1 MSKLSG
7 SIADSYAN
15 PFESF
20 LPDRRFRRQIAT
32 SVKLQMI
39 VSCLCGYFDEVVV
52 LERMRSRNE
61 VGAMFRNMLDY
72 IYKSH
77 LVLCVVVYEKI
88 PESAK
93 KKNVSKADND
103 CLTVNFRCRNG
114 PSFCKK

>member
-7 SIADSYAN
+7 SIADSYAD
-15 PFESF
+15 PFASY
-20 LPDRRFRRQIAT
+20 LPDRRFRRQVAT
-32 SVKLQMI
+32 AVKLQMI

-52 LERMRSRNE
+52 LERMRQRNE

-77 LVLCVVVYEKI
+77 LILCAVVYEKI

-93 KKNVSKADND
+93 KKNVSND
-103 CLTVNFRCRNG
+103 LT
-114 PSFCKK
+114 

>member
-1 MSKLSG
+1 ML
-7 SIADSYAN
+7 
-15 PFESF
+15 
-20 LPDRRFRRQIAT
+20 
-32 SVKLQMI
+32 

-52 LERMRSRNE
+52 LERMRQRNE

-77 LVLCVVVYEKI
+77 LILCVVVYEKI

-93 KKNVSKADND
+93 KKNVSKVTIE
-103 CLTVNFRCRNG
+103 LITNFFCRNG